1 MNSPHSD
8 IVAFAYRRTV
18 NPPDGGRSGTSPC
31 VEKRPLARRTSLL
44 AAVSAT
50 LTLAACAAP
59 EAPVEPT
66 PAPQAG
72 SGERCI
78 SLAAIR
84 STKVVDDSTIDF
96 TMRDGRVLRN
106 TLPHAC
112 PSLGFEEAFTY
123 STSLSQLCSTDIITV
138 VLQGGGPR
146 LGASC
151 GLGTFVPYTPT
162 KAE

>member
-1 MNSPHSD
+1 MT
-8 IVAFAYRRTV
+8 RRA
-18 NPPDGGRSGTSPC
+18 SGLTGIF
-31 VEKRPLARRTSLL
+31 
-44 AAVSAT
+44 AT
-50 LTLAACAAP
+50 LALAACSTP
-59 EAPVEPT
+59 EAPVEPA
-66 PAPQAG
+66 PAPVSETA
-72 SGERCI
+72 SGERCVG
-78 SLAAIR
+78 LAAIR
-84 STKVVDDSTIDF
+84 STRVVDDSTIDF
-96 TMRDGRVLRN
+96 TMRDGRILRN

-151 GLGTFVPYTPT
+151 GLGTFVPITPT

>member
-1 MNSPHSD
+1 M
-8 IVAFAYRRTV
+8 AQRTAL
-18 NPPDGGRSGTSPC
+18 T
-31 VEKRPLARRTSLL
+31 
-44 AAVSAT
+44 AVLAT
-50 LTLAACAAP
+50 LALAACSVP
-59 EAPVEPT
+59 EAPVEPA
-66 PAPQAG
+66 PAPAPA

-78 SLAAIR
+78 GIAAIG

-106 TLPHAC
+106 TLPNAC

-151 GLGTFVPYTPT
+151 SLGTFVPHTPT

>member
-1 MNSPHSD
+1 M
-8 IVAFAYRRTV
+8 
-18 NPPDGGRSGTSPC
+18 
-31 VEKRPLARRTSLL
+31 ARRTSLL
-44 AAVSAT
+44 TIFAT
-50 LTLAACAAP
+50 LSLAACSAP
-59 EAPVEPT
+59 EVPVEPT
-66 PAPQAG
+66 PAPQAE
-72 SGERCI
+72 SGERCV

-84 STKVVDDSTIDF
+84 NTRVVDDSTIDF
-96 TMRDGRVLRN
+96 TMRDGRILRN